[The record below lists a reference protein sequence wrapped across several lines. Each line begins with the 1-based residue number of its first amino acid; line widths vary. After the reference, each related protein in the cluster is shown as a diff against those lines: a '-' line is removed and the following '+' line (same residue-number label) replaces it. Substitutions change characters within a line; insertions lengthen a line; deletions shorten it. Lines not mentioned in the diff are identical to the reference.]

1 MMLVKTKPELIYL
14 NKQDIINVGGYKSEI
29 YVQAIKQALALH
41 SEKNFSQ
48 PLKPYLKTNKKDEHI
63 ADRIIAMPA
72 YLGEPSISGIKW
84 IGSKFSNPTKKN
96 MERAS
101 ALIILNDPETNFPI
115 AILEGSVISAMRT
128 AAVTVV
134 ATEYLAKKGFQH
146 LSVIGCGLIAKMQI
160 NSLLE
165 QFDHIKNVHLFD
177 LDLQKAEMFGKEMQQ
192 RFSHVVFQIH
202 QSAQSAV
209 ENAEVLVTCTVTDQ
223 PYIKAEWIQ
232 KGTFV
237 SNISIMDIEKE
248 AFLRA
253 DKVVVDDWDQSNRE
267 KKIINQLVLEGKF
280 SKEMLH
286 AELGDIITNKKA
298 GRETDEEII
307 ILNPMG
313 MAIEDISCAYEIY
326 KKARQEKI
334 GTTLSLY

>member
-1 MMLVKTKPELIYL
+1 MMLVETKPELIYL
-14 NKQDIINVGGYKSEI
+14 NKQDIIDVGGYKSQI
-29 YVQAIKQALALH
+29 YVQAIKQALSLH

-72 YLGEPSISGIKW
+72 YLGEPAISG

-96 MERAS
+96 LERAS

-134 ATEYLAKKGFQH
+134 ATEYLAKKDFQH

-165 QFDHIKNVHLFD
+165 QFDQIKNVHLFD
-177 LDLQKAEMFGKEMQQ
+177 LDLQKAKMFGKEMQQ

-202 QSAQSAV
+202 HSAQSAV

-223 PYIKAEWIQ
+223 PYIKAGWIK

-286 AELGDIITNKKA
+286 AELGDIITHKKA
-298 GRETDEEII
+298 GRETDDEII

-326 KKARQEKI
+326 RKARQEGV
-334 GTTLSLY
+334 GTVLSLY